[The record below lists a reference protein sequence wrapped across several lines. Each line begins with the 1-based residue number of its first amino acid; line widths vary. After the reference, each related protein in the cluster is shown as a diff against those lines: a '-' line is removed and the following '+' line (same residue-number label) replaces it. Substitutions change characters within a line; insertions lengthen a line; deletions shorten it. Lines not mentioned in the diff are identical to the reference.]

1 MRFSRQP
8 RLWVFAILAIALARS
23 GTTAPAS
30 DYLVVPGP
38 SGLLPNLP
46 DAVVDLR
53 TKAGADMA
61 GAQWRFRE
69 ARIKGTVFHGPG
81 PDLGPTGK
89 PNRTYDIFPRPG
101 LPGFE
106 ESQWEAISAESL
118 EQRRTPGRVSFAWY
132 SVKLTLPPK
141 IGTFD
146 VNGATA
152 VFEIVV
158 DDYAEVWVDGK
169 LPFVL
174 GQRGG
179 SVAYGFNAPN
189 RLVVARNAKPGQQI
203 RIDVFAINGPVSTS
217 PENFIWLR
225 SATLDFYKPE
235 RSRVAR
241 QVPFEVVRLERD
253 IDSVVPP
260 NAQLEKVAS
269 GFPFTEGPVWAKEG
283 YLLFSSPDLNTIFRW
298 SPEGQVDVFRP
309 KSGYTG
315 VNIGEY
321 HQPGSNGLTFDRDG
335 RLTICEHGNRRVT
348 RLEKRGN
355 LTVLADSYQGKRL
368 NSPNDLV
375 YRSDGALYF
384 TDPPFGLPK
393 AFDDPRKELPFS
405 GVFMVKD
412 GRVAVVSKDLNGP
425 NGLAFS
431 PDEKYLYVGNWDA
444 AKKVVMR
451 YPVRPDGTLERGE
464 VFFDMTAAPGEDAID
479 GMKIDRAG
487 NLYITGPG
495 GIWILS
501 VAGKHLG
508 TIKGPEQPHNLAWGD
523 ADGKTLYVTAL
534 TSIYRLRLNVEGTR
548 P

>member
-1 MRFSRQP
+1 
-8 RLWVFAILAIALARS
+8 LAIAVASLAA
-23 GTTAPAS
+23 TAAG
-30 DYLVVPGP
+30 DDHLVLPGP
-38 SGLLPNLP
+38 SGLLPSLP

-53 TKAGADMA
+53 TRAGADIV
-61 GAQWRFRE
+61 GAQWRFRDAKVKE
-69 ARIKGTVFHGPG
+69 TSFDGPG

-89 PNRTYDIFPRPG
+89 ANRTYDIFPRPG

-106 ESQWEAISAESL
+106 ESQWESISAESL
-118 EQRRTPGRVSFAWY
+118 EQWRTTGRVSFAWY
-132 SVKLTLPPK
+132 RVDCTLPAQV
-141 IGTFD
+141 GTLI
-146 VNGATA
+146 VKGATV

-174 GQRGG
+174 DQRGG

-189 RLVVARNAKPGQQI
+189 RVVVAQDAQPGQRI
-203 RIDVFAINGPVSTS
+203 RIDVFAINGPISTS

-225 SATLDFYKPE
+225 SAT
-235 RSRVAR
+235 RVAR
-241 QVPFEVVRLERD
+241 EVPFEVVRLQRD
-253 IDSVVPP
+253 VDSLVPQD
-260 NAQLEKVAS
+260 ARLEKVAT

-298 SPEGQVDVFRP
+298 SPDGQVDVYRP

-321 HQPGSNGLTFDRDG
+321 RQPGSNGLTFDREG
-335 RLTICEHGNRRVT
+335 RLTMCEHGNRRVMT

-355 LTVLADSYQGKRL
+355 LTVLADAYEGKRL

-375 YRSDGALYF
+375 YRSDGALYV

-393 AFDDPRKELPFS
+393 VFDDPRKQLAFS

-412 GRVAVVSKDLNGP
+412 GKVVLVSKDLNGP

-444 AKKVVMR
+444 AKKVVMH
-451 YPVRPDGTLERGE
+451 YPVRPDGALEKGD
-464 VFFDMTAAPGEDAID
+464 VFFHMTAAPGEDAID
-479 GMKIDRAG
+479 GMKIDRAR
-487 NLYITGPG
+487 NLYVTGPG

-501 VAGKHLG
+501 AAGRHLG
-508 TIKGPEQPHNLAWGD
+508 TIKGPEQAHNLAWGD
-523 ADGKTLYVTAL
+523 EDGSTLYMAAL
-534 TSIYRLRLNVEGTR
+534 TSIYRLRLNVEGIR

>member
-1 MRFSRQP
+1 MRLSLVSSLSVVVALLMALTQP
-8 RLWVFAILAIALARS
+8 AH
-23 GTTAPAS
+23 PATQD
-30 DYLVVPGP
+30 DYVVLPGP

-53 TKAGADMA
+53 TRAGADLV
-61 GAQWRFRE
+61 GAHWSFRE
-69 ARIKGTVFHGPG
+69 ARIQQRAFRGPG
-81 PDLGPTGK
+81 DDLGPTGK
-89 PNRTYDIFPRPG
+89 PNRTYDIVPRPG
-101 LPGFE
+101 LPGFDH
-106 ESQWEAISAESL
+106 SQWEQISGDSL
-118 EQRRTPGRVSFAWY
+118 EQRRSQGRVCFAWY
-132 SVKLTLPPK
+132 GLNVTLPAK
-141 IGTFD
+141 VGAFD
-146 VNGATA
+146 VNGATV

-189 RLVVARNAKPGQQI
+189 RLIVARNARPGQHI
-203 RIDVFAINGPVSTS
+203 RIDVFAINGPISTS

-225 SATLDFYKPE
+225 SATIDFYRAA

-241 QVPFEVVRLERD
+241 RVPFQVERLESEVD
-253 IDSVVPP
+253 AIVPP
-260 NAQLEKVAS
+260 NPQLERVAG
-269 GFPFTEGPVWAKEG
+269 GFPFTEGPVWSREG

-298 SPEGQVDVFRP
+298 TPDGQVDVYRP

-315 VNIGEY
+315 TNIGEY
-321 HQPGSNGLTFDRDG
+321 HQPGSNGLTFDREG

-355 LTVLADSYQGKRL
+355 LTVLADRYEGKRL

-393 AFDDPRKELPFS
+393 VFDDPRKELSFS

-412 GRVAVVSKDLNGP
+412 GKVILVSRELDGP

-431 PDEKYLYVGNWDA
+431 PDEKYLYVGNWDMS
-444 AKKVVMR
+444 KKILMR
-451 YPVRPDGTLERGE
+451 YPVRPDGLLEKGE
-464 VFFDMTAAPGEDAID
+464 VFFDMTAAPGEDALD

-487 NLYITGPG
+487 NLYVTGPG
-495 GIWILS
+495 GVWILS
-501 VAGKHLG
+501 ADGKHLG

-523 ADGKTLYVTAL
+523 DDGKTLYIAAL
-534 TSIYRLRLNVEGTR
+534 TSIYRIRLKVEGIR

>member
-1 MRFSRQP
+1 MRSLRHLSP
-8 RLWVFAILAIALARS
+8 LIAVVSVAALAPRANA
-23 GTTAPAS
+23 APED
-30 DYLVVPGP
+30 DYIVLPGP

-46 DAVVDLR
+46 DAVADLR
-53 TKAGADMA
+53 TKAGAELV

-69 ARIKGTVFHGPG
+69 AKIKETDFRGPG

-89 PNRTYDIFPRPG
+89 PNRTYDVTPRIG
-101 LPGFE
+101 LPGFD
-106 ESQWEAISAESL
+106 ESRWEAIDAESL
-118 EQRRTPGRVSFAWY
+118 EQRRTPGRISFAWY
-132 SVKLTLPPK
+132 ELNLTLPLHL
-141 IGTFD
+141 GSFY
-146 VNGATA
+146 VRGATV

-179 SVAYGFNAPN
+179 TVAYGFNAPN
-189 RLVVARNAKPGQQI
+189 RVVVAKDARPGQKI
-203 RIDVFAINGPVSTS
+203 RIDVFAINGPISTS
-217 PENFIWLR
+217 PENFIWVR
-225 SATLDFYKPE
+225 SATLDFYRAEKAKA
-235 RSRVAR
+235 AR
-241 QVPFEVVRLERD
+241 LVPFEVVRVEHG
-253 IDSVVPP
+253 IESIVPP
-260 NAQLEKVAS
+260 GAQLEKVAG
-269 GFPFTEGPVWAKEG
+269 GFPFTEGPVWSREG

-298 SPEGQVDVFRP
+298 SPEGQVDAYRP

-315 VNIGEY
+315 TNIGEY
-321 HQPGSNGLTFDRDG
+321 HQPGSNGLTFDREG

-355 LTVLADSYQGKRL
+355 LTIMADRYERKRL

-375 YRSDGALYF
+375 YRSDGTLYF

-393 AFDDPRKELPFS
+393 VFDDPHKELAFS

-412 GRVAVVSKDLNGP
+412 GKVTLVSKDLNGP

-431 PDEKYLYVGNWDA
+431 PDEKYLYVGNWDMN
-444 AKKVVMR
+444 KKIVMR
-451 YPVRPDGTLERGE
+451 YPVRPDGILENGE
-464 VFFDMTAAPGEDAID
+464 LFFDMTTSPGEDAID

-487 NLYITGPG
+487 NLYVTGPG
-495 GIWILS
+495 GVWILS
-501 VAGKHLG
+501 TEGKHLG

-523 ADGKTLYVTAL
+523 DDGKTLYITAL
-534 TSIYRLRLNVEGTR
+534 SSIYRIRLNVEGIR

>member
-1 MRFSRQP
+1 MRFFRQP
-8 RLWVFAILAIALARS
+8 SLLAAAVLTIALAL
-23 GTTAPAS
+23 PANPAQQD
-30 DYLVVPGP
+30 DYLVLPGP

-53 TKAGADMA
+53 TRAGAGMV
-61 GAQWRFRE
+61 GARWSFRD
-69 ARIKGTVFHGPG
+69 ARIRETTFRGPG

-89 PNRTYDIFPRPG
+89 ANKTYDIFPRPG

-106 ESQWEAISAESL
+106 ESLWEAISPESL
-118 EQRRTPGRVSFAWY
+118 EQRRTRGRVSFGWY
-132 SVKLTLPPK
+132 ALKLTLPAQ
-141 IGTFD
+141 IGAFN
-146 VNGATA
+146 VKGATV
-152 VFEIVV
+152 VFEVVV

-189 RLVVARNAKPGQQI
+189 RVVVARDANPGQQV
-203 RIDVFAINGPVSTS
+203 RIDVFAINGPISTS
-217 PENFIWLR
+217 PENFVWLR
-225 SATLDFYKPE
+225 SATLDFYKAE

-241 QVPFEVVRLERD
+241 RVPFEVVRLDRD
-253 IDSVVPP
+253 IDSLIPTGS
-260 NAQLEKVAS
+260 QLEKVAA
-269 GFPFTEGPVWAKEG
+269 GFPFTEGPVWAREG

-298 SPEGQVDVFRP
+298 SPEGQVDVYRP

-315 VNIGEY
+315 TNIGEY
-321 HQPGSNGLTFDRDG
+321 HQPGSNGLTLDPEG

-355 LTVLADSYQGKRL
+355 LTVLADSYEGKRF

-375 YRSDGALYF
+375 YRSDGTLYL

-405 GVFMVKD
+405 GVFMVRD
-412 GRVAVVSKDLNGP
+412 GKVTLVSKDLTGP

-431 PDEKYLYVGNWDA
+431 PDEQYLYVGNWDMA
-444 AKKVVMR
+444 RKVVMR
-451 YPVRPDGTLERGE
+451 YPVRQDGTLDKGE

-487 NLYITGPG
+487 NLYVTGG
-495 GIWILS
+495 VWILS
-501 VAGKHLG
+501 PGGKHLG
-508 TIKGPEQPHNLAWGD
+508 TIKGPEQPHNLAWAD
-523 ADGKTLYVTAL
+523 EDGKTLYMTVL
-534 TSIYRLRLNVEGTR
+534 TSIYRIRLNVEGIR

>member
-1 MRFSRQP
+1 MRSFRQP
-8 RLWVFAILAIALARS
+8 TVLVGALIITLALAANP
-23 GTTAPAS
+23 APQEN
-30 DYLVVPGP
+30 YLVLPGP

-53 TKAGADMA
+53 SKAGADMV
-61 GAQWRFRE
+61 GARWSFRDAKIKETTFRE
-69 ARIKGTVFHGPG
+69 PG

-89 PNRTYDIFPRPG
+89 ANKAYDIFPRPG

-106 ESQWEAISAESL
+106 ESGWRAISAESL
-118 EQRRTPGRVSFAWY
+118 EQRRTPGRVGFGWY
-132 SVKLTLPPK
+132 SAKLTLPAQVGAFDIK
-141 IGTFD
+141 GTI
-146 VNGATA
+146 V
-152 VFEIVV
+152 VFEVVV

-169 LPFVL
+169 LPFAL

-189 RLVVARNAKPGQQI
+189 RVVVARDANPGQQI
-203 RIDVFAINGPVSTS
+203 RIDVFAMNGPISTS
-217 PENFIWLR
+217 PENFVWLR
-225 SATLDFYKPE
+225 SATLDFYKAE

-241 QVPFEVVRLERD
+241 PVQFDVVRLERD
-253 IDSVVPP
+253 IDSLVPP
-260 NAQLEKVAS
+260 SSQLEKVAT
-269 GFPFTEGPVWAKEG
+269 GFPFTEGPVWASEG

-298 SPEGQVDVFRP
+298 SPEGQVDVYRP

-315 VNIGEY
+315 TNIGEY
-321 HQPGSNGLTFDRDG
+321 HQPGSNGLTFDREG
-335 RLTICEHGNRRVT
+335 RLTVCEHGNRRVT

-355 LTVLADSYQGKRL
+355 LTVLADSYEGKRL

-375 YRSDGALYF
+375 YRSDGTLYF
-384 TDPPFGLPK
+384 TDPPFGLPRV
-393 AFDDPRKELPFS
+393 FDDPRKELPFS

-412 GRVAVVSKDLNGP
+412 GKVALVSKDLTGP

-431 PDEKYLYVGNWDA
+431 PDERYLYVGNWDMA
-444 AKKVVMR
+444 RKVVMR
-451 YPVRPDGTLERGE
+451 YPVRRDGALEKGE

-487 NLYITGPG
+487 NLYVTGPG

-501 VAGKHLG
+501 PDGKHLG

-523 ADGKTLYVTAL
+523 EDGKTLYITAL
-534 TSIYRLRLNVEGTR
+534 TSIYRIRVNVEGIR

>member
-1 MRFSRQP
+1 LRQLFRP
-8 RLWVFAILAIALARS
+8 AGLFVVAVLTITLAVPANP
-23 GTTAPAS
+23 APPD
-30 DYLVVPGP
+30 DYVVLPGP
-38 SGLLPNLP
+38 SGLLPSLP

-53 TKAGADMA
+53 TKAGADKV
-61 GAQWRFRE
+61 GARWSFRD
-69 ARIKGTVFHGPG
+69 ARIKESAFREPG

-89 PNRTYDIFPRPG
+89 ANKTYDIFPRPG

-106 ESQWEAISAESL
+106 KSWQAINPESL

-132 SVKLTLPPK
+132 AVKLTLPAQ
-141 IGTFD
+141 IGAFD
-146 VNGATA
+146 VKGATV
-152 VFEIVV
+152 VFEVVV
-158 DDYAEVWVDGK
+158 DDYAEVWVNGK
-169 LPFVL
+169 LPVVL

-189 RLVVARNAKPGQQI
+189 RVVVARDANPGQQI
-203 RIDVFAINGPVSTS
+203 RIDVFAINGPISIS
-217 PENFIWLR
+217 PENYIWLR
-225 SATLDFYKPE
+225 SATLDFYKAE

-241 QVPFEVVRLERD
+241 GVPFEVVRLQRD
-253 IDSVVPP
+253 IDSLVPP
-260 NAQLEKVAS
+260 GSQLEKVAT
-269 GFPFTEGPVWAKEG
+269 GFPFTEGPVWVREG

-298 SPEGQVDVFRP
+298 SPEGLVDVYRP

-315 VNIGEY
+315 ANIGEY
-321 HQPGSNGLTFDRDG
+321 HQPGSNGLTLDREG

-355 LTVLADSYQGKRL
+355 LTVLADSYEGKRL

-393 AFDDPRKELPFS
+393 VFDDPRKELPFS

-412 GRVAVVSKDLNGP
+412 GKVVLVSKDLNGP

-431 PDEKYLYVGNWDA
+431 PDEKYLYVGNWDL
-444 AKKVVMR
+444 AKKVVVR
-451 YPVRPDGTLERGE
+451 YPVRPDGTLEKGD

-479 GMKIDRAG
+479 GMKIDRAR
-487 NLYITGPG
+487 NLYVTGPG
-495 GIWILS
+495 GVWILS
-501 VAGKHLG
+501 PDNKHLG

-523 ADGKTLYVTAL
+523 EDGKTLYMTAL
-534 TSIYRLRLNVEGTR
+534 TSIYRIRLNVEGIR

>member
-1 MRFSRQP
+1 MRSFCPSRL
-8 RLWVFAILAIALARS
+8 RLVAVLGVAAASLAS
-23 GTTAPAS
+23 PAAGD
-30 DYLVVPGP
+30 DYLVLPGP
-38 SGLLPNLP
+38 SGLLPSLP

-53 TKAGADMA
+53 SKAGADIL
-61 GAQWRFRE
+61 GAQWRFRDAKVKE
-69 ARIKGTVFHGPG
+69 TSFRGPG

-89 PNRTYDIFPRPG
+89 ANRTFDIFPRPG

-106 ESQWEAISAESL
+106 ESQWEAINAESL
-118 EQRRTPGRVSFAWY
+118 EKRRTGGRVSFAWY
-132 SVKLTLPPK
+132 SVNLTLPAQV
-141 IGTFD
+141 GAFD
-146 VNGATA
+146 VRGSTA
-152 VFEIVV
+152 VFEVVV

-189 RLVVARNAKPGQQI
+189 RLVVAKDARPGEQI
-203 RIDVFAINGPVSTS
+203 RIDIFAINGPISTS

-225 SATLDFYKPE
+225 SATLDFYKAERAKIARPVPYQASRLAPE
-235 RSRVAR
+235 LDAII
-241 QVPFEVVRLERD
+241 PAD
-253 IDSVVPP
+253 
-260 NAQLEKVAS
+260 AQLERVAT
-269 GFPFTEGPVWAKEG
+269 GFPFTEGPVWAKDG

-298 SPEGQVDVFRP
+298 TPEGQVDVYRP

-315 VNIGEY
+315 TNIGEY

-355 LTVLADSYQGKRL
+355 LTILADSYEGKRL

-375 YRSDGALYF
+375 YRSDGTLYF
-384 TDPPFGLPK
+384 TDPPFGLPRV
-393 AFDDPRKELPFS
+393 FDDPRKELNFS

-412 GRVAVVSKDLNGP
+412 GRVALVSRDLNGP

-431 PDEKYLYVGNWDA
+431 PDEKYLYVGNWDMA
-444 AKKVVMR
+444 RKVVMR
-451 YPVRPDGTLERGE
+451 YPVRPDGALEKGD
-464 VFFDMTAAPGEDAID
+464 VFFDMTAAAGEDAID
-479 GMKIDRAG
+479 GMKIDHSG
-487 NLYITGPG
+487 NLYVTGPG

-501 VAGKHLG
+501 PDAKHLG
-508 TIKGPEQPHNLAWGD
+508 TIRGPEQPHNLAWGD
-523 ADGKTLYVTAL
+523 DDGKTLYIAAL
-534 TSIYRLRLNVEGTR
+534 TSIYRIRLKVEGIR

>member
-1 MRFSRQP
+1 
-8 RLWVFAILAIALARS
+8 LAAIAA
-23 GTTAPAS
+23 GD

-38 SGLLPNLP
+38 SGLLPSLP

-53 TKAGADMA
+53 TKAGADLV
-61 GAQWRFRE
+61 GAQWSFRDAKVKE
-69 ARIKGTVFHGPG
+69 TSFRAPG

-89 PNRTYDIFPRPG
+89 ANRAYDIFPRPG
-101 LPGFE
+101 LPGFD

-118 EQRRTPGRVSFAWY
+118 EQRRTTGRVSFAWY
-132 SVKLTLPPK
+132 RVDYTLPAQVGTLSVK
-141 IGTFD
+141 GTT
-146 VNGATA
+146 V

-189 RLVVARNAKPGQQI
+189 RVVVARDAQPGQRI
-203 RIDVFAINGPVSTS
+203 RIDVFAINGPISTS

-225 SATLDFYKPE
+225 SATLDFYKPT

-241 QVPFEVVRLERD
+241 EVAFEVVRLERD
-253 IDSVVPP
+253 VDSLVPLD
-260 NAQLEKVAS
+260 AQLEKVAT

-298 SPEGQVDVFRP
+298 SPEGIVDVYRP

-315 VNIGEY
+315 TNIGEY
-321 HQPGSNGLTFDRDG
+321 HQPGSNGLTFDRDA

-355 LTVLADSYQGKRL
+355 LTVLADSYEGKRL

-393 AFDDPRKELPFS
+393 VFDDPRKELPFS

-412 GRVAVVSKDLNGP
+412 GKVVLVSRDLNGP

-444 AKKVVMR
+444 AEKVVMR
-451 YPVRPDGTLERGE
+451 YPVHPDGTLEKGD

-487 NLYITGPG
+487 NLYVTGPG

-501 VAGKHLG
+501 AAGKHLG
-508 TIKGPEQPHNLAWGD
+508 TIKGPEQAHNLAFGD
-523 ADGKTLYVTAL
+523 EDGRTLYMTAL
-534 TSIYRLRLNVEGTR
+534 TSIYRLRLNVEGIR

>member
-1 MRFSRQP
+1 MRFVRQAG
-8 RLWVFAILAIALARS
+8 LSMVAILAIAFAPLA
-23 GTTAPAS
+23 TPAPAD

-38 SGLLPNLP
+38 SGLLPSLP

-53 TKAGADMA
+53 TKAGADMV
-61 GAQWRFRE
+61 GAQWRFRN
-69 ARIKGTVFHGPG
+69 ARLKETTFRGPG
-81 PDLGPTGK
+81 PDLGPTGR
-89 PNRTYDIFPRPG
+89 PNKAYDIFPRPG

-106 ESQWEAISAESL
+106 ESHWEAISAESL
-118 EQRRTPGRVSFAWY
+118 EQRRTTGKVSFAWY
-132 SVKLTLPPK
+132 GVNLTLPAQVGK
-141 IGTFD
+141 FD
-146 VNGATA
+146 VKGATV

-158 DDYAEVWVDGK
+158 DDYAEVWVGGR

-189 RLVVARNAKPGQQI
+189 RVVVASDAKPGQRI
-203 RIDVFAINGPVSTS
+203 RIDVFAINGPISTS

-235 RSRVAR
+235 RSRIAR
-241 QVPFEVVRLERD
+241 PVPFEVVRLQRD
-253 IDSVVPP
+253 IDSVVLP
-260 NAQLEKVAS
+260 NAQLEKVAG
-269 GFPFTEGPVWAKEG
+269 GFPFTEGPVWAREG

-298 SPEGQVDVFRP
+298 SPEGQVDVYRP

-315 VNIGEY
+315 ANIGEY
-321 HQPGSNGLTFDRDG
+321 HQPGSNGLTFDREG

-355 LTVLADSYQGKRL
+355 LTVLADSYEGKRL

-393 AFDDPRKELPFS
+393 VFNDPRKELPFS
-405 GVFMVKD
+405 GVFLVKD
-412 GRVAVVSKDLNGP
+412 GRVALVSEDLGGP

-431 PDEKYLYVGNWDA
+431 PDEKYLYVGNWDTA
-444 AKKVVMR
+444 RKVVMR
-451 YPVRPDGTLERGE
+451 YPVRSDGALKKGD
-464 VFFDMTAAPGEDAID
+464 VFFDMTASPGEDAID

-487 NLYITGPG
+487 NLYVTGPG

-501 VAGKHLG
+501 PDGKHLG
-508 TIKGPEQPHNLAWGD
+508 TIKVPEQPHNLAWGD
-523 ADGKTLYVTAL
+523 EDGKTLYVTAL
-534 TSIYRLRLNVEGTR
+534 TSIYRIRLNIEGIR

>member
-1 MRFSRQP
+1 MRSFSQRKLP
-8 RLWVFAILAIALARS
+8 VVASLLVAV
-23 GTTAPAS
+23 APCVNAVPD
-30 DYLVVPGP
+30 DYMVVPGP

-53 TKAGADMA
+53 TKPGVDAV
-61 GAQWRFRE
+61 GAQWRFRD
-69 ARIKGTVFHGPG
+69 ARIRETVFRGPG
-81 PDLGPTGK
+81 PDLGPTGTPGK
-89 PNRTYDIFPRPG
+89 AYDIFPRPG

-106 ESQWEAISAESL
+106 ESQWQAISADSL
-118 EQRRTPGRVSFAWY
+118 EKRRTRGRVSFAWY
-132 SVKLTLPPK
+132 AVNLTLPPHV
-141 IGTFD
+141 GAFD
-146 VNGATA
+146 VNGATV

-189 RLVVARNAKPGQQI
+189 RVVVARDAKPGQHVQ
-203 RIDVFAINGPVSTS
+203 IDVFAINGPISTS

-225 SATLDFYKPE
+225 SATLDFYKAE
-235 RSRVAR
+235 RARVAR
-241 QVPFEVVRLERD
+241 QVPCQLVRLAPD
-253 IDSVVPP
+253 LDSIVPS
-260 NAQLEKVAS
+260 NAQLEKVAG

-298 SPEGQVDVFRP
+298 NPEGQVDVYRP

-315 VNIGEY
+315 TNIGEY
-321 HQPGSNGLTFDRDG
+321 HQPGSNGLTFDREG

-355 LTVLADSYQGKRL
+355 LTILADSYEGKHL

-375 YRSDGALYF
+375 YRSDGTLYF

-393 AFDDPRKELPFS
+393 AFDDPHKELDFS

-412 GRVAVVSKDLNGP
+412 GKVALVSKDFSGP

-431 PDEKYLYVGNWDA
+431 PDEKYLYVGNWDMA
-444 AKKVVMR
+444 RKVVMR
-451 YPVRPDGTLERGE
+451 YPVRQDGTLEKGD
-464 VFFDMTAAPGEDAID
+464 VFFDMTASLGEDAID

-487 NLYITGPG
+487 NLYVTGPG

-501 VAGKHLG
+501 PAGKHLG

-523 ADGKTLYVTAL
+523 SDGRTLYITAL
-534 TSIYRLRLNVEGTR
+534 TSIYRIRLKVEGIR